1 MLTLLL
7 CTFCFTSCRGDD
19 FRVEFSRLG
28 EVRSLIPKDV
38 NVMALTA
45 TATRSLRGAVCKTL
59 GMDNPV
65 VVTVSPDKTNMVFSV
80 AHFESLETTFRPTM
94 EKLKHERTNM
104 QRTLIF
110 CKSQETCAQLYL
122 MFKFFLRE
130 EFTQPKGYPDL
141 PQFRLVDMFMSGT
154 HPSVKESIT
163 SLIQSPTSNL
173 RVLICTVAF
182 GMGVNPP
189 DVRAVLHCGPPA
201 DIETYIQEVGR
212 GGRDGKTT
220 HATLFYSRKLKRF
233 VSDDMIKYCEQ
244 TTCCRR
250 DQLFNDFDLYVHA
263 PCNVGCKCC
272 DICMHKCECDECA
285 N

>member
-1 MLTLLL
+1 M
-7 CTFCFTSCRGDD
+7 
-19 FRVEFSRLG
+19 RLG

-59 GMDNPV
+59 GMDNPVV

-182 GMGVNPP
+182 GNG
-189 DVRAVLHCGPPA
+189 
-201 DIETYIQEVGR
+201 
-212 GGRDGKTT
+212 
-220 HATLFYSRKLKRF
+220 
-233 VSDDMIKYCEQ
+233 CESTQ
-244 TTCCRR
+244 C
-250 DQLFNDFDLYVHA
+250 
-263 PCNVGCKCC
+263 
-272 DICMHKCECDECA
+272 
-285 N
+285 

>member
-1 MLTLLL
+1 M
-7 CTFCFTSCRGDD
+7 
-19 FRVEFSRLG
+19 RLG

-189 DVRAVLHCGPPA
+189 DVRAVLT
-201 DIETYIQEVGR
+201 DIETYI
-212 GGRDGKTT
+212 
-220 HATLFYSRKLKRF
+220 
-233 VSDDMIKYCEQ
+233 
-244 TTCCRR
+244 
-250 DQLFNDFDLYVHA
+250 
-263 PCNVGCKCC
+263 
-272 DICMHKCECDECA
+272 
-285 N
+285 